1 MDAVDEVTYEFLT
14 TLNRLRA
21 MESAVPSPA
30 QVHRDMIASVEAMRE
45 NAHELRMAE
54 TDVEHVIY
62 ALVAF
67 ADEIAQAR
75 PELHG
80 YWRDRPLQLHF
91 FQENRAGEGFFDR
104 LEKIRGDRRRAD
116 ALRIYYVC
124 LTLGFQ
130 GKYAI
135 REGQD
140 ALLTLV
146 DSLRDQIE
154 RDIDIPDEL
163 SPMAEPPD
171 EALAKTSER
180 NVLLYVALGV
190 FAVGI
195 AVFIGL
201 RVQLDH
207 EVAGVSKSVDDL
219 TGSK

>member
-21 MESAVPSPA
+21 MEAAVPSPA
-30 QVHRDMIASVEAMRE
+30 QVHRDMIASVDAMRE
-45 NAHELRMAE
+45 HAEELRIAE
-54 TDVEHVIY
+54 ADTDHILY

-116 ALRIYYVC
+116 ALRVYYLC

-140 ALLTLV
+140 ALLTLI
-146 DSLRDQIE
+146 DSLREQIE
-154 RDIDIPDEL
+154 REVDIPEEL

-171 EALAKTSER
+171 EALSKTSER
-180 NVLLYVALGV
+180 SVLLYVALGV
-190 FAVGI
+190 FAVAI

-201 RVQLDH
+201 RFSLDR
-207 EVAGVSKSVDDL
+207 EVAGVSRTVEEFTNK
-219 TGSK
+219 